1 MRRTFI
7 FLAFL
12 ATLLTAGFPAPAADL
27 PLSQDWLFFE
37 LPRTGGGAEPAADHL
52 AVLLLQPHPGWYT
65 YSDAKS
71 PVGQPTRLHVELEG
85 FGPLQV
91 AMPPGQMKKD
101 AVDPSLQVEVYQ
113 GPTPL
118 FVPLPQEAQP
128 PYRLRA
134 TLRLLLCTED
144 QCLPA
149 SLDLPADSGPGPFPA
164 PGKDAWWS
172 LWPRALDRGL
182 AAPAAPEPTAAQAA
196 ALGTHPWSFSPSY
209 LQAQREV
216 TTLVPAILFGL
227 LAGFLLNFMPCVLP
241 VVSLKLSALLGGTA
255 SGRLPRQEQFREH
268 NLFFAL
274 GVLAYF
280 LFLSLLLGATGQA
293 WGQTFQKPG
302 VVLALVTIL
311 FALSL
316 SLFGIYT
323 LPIVDM
329 KFGQS
334 TRPRTQAFFT
344 GVLATLLATPCSGPF
359 LGGVL
364 GWALLQQPAVI
375 SAVFLSIGL
384 GMAMPYLVMVASP
397 GLVRF
402 LPKPGPWVGHIEKG
416 VAFFL
421 MGTCIYLLNILPE
434 GRLVA
439 ALILLWITALAAWL
453 LGRASLVDG
462 RGNALALRALALALV
477 VAAFVWAMRPHT
489 ETAWTEFRAANFAE
503 RLGKETLFVE
513 FTADWCPS
521 CKVLNQAVLTQDN
534 IAAWRERYDLTLVRV
549 DLSQPNPEGEAL
561 LQALGSRSIPV
572 LAVFP
577 AKAPDK
583 PIVLRDFYSSRDI
596 REALD
601 TSLRR

>member
-1 MRRTFI
+1 MRRTLV

-12 ATLLTAGFPAPAADL
+12 LALTAAWGGHSRAADL
-27 PLSQDWLFFE
+27 PLSQEWLFFD
-37 LPRTGGGAEPAADHL
+37 LPRAANGGGPAAGHV

-71 PVGQPTRLHVELEG
+71 SVGQPTRLRVELEG
-85 FGPLQV
+85 YGPLQV
-91 AMPPGQMKKD
+91 ALPPGKKKKD
-101 AVDPSLQVEVYQ
+101 SVDRSVEVEVYQ

-118 FVPLPQEAQP
+118 FVPLPASAKP
-128 PYRLRA
+128 PYKLKA
-134 TLRLLLCTED
+134 SLRLLLCTES
-144 QCLPA
+144 QCLPV
-149 SLDLPADSGPGPFPA
+149 SLELPADSGPGPLPA
-164 PGKDAWWS
+164 PGKDSWWK
-172 LWPRALDRGL
+172 LWPKALERGM
-182 AAPAAPEPTAAQAA
+182 AAPAAPEPTLQAPA
-196 ALGTHPWSFSPSY
+196 GTHPWAFAPSY
-209 LQAQREV
+209 LQASREV
-216 TTLVPAILFGL
+216 STLIPAILFGL

-241 VVSLKLSALLGGTA
+241 VVSLKLSALLGGA
-255 SGRLPRQEQFREH
+255 AHGHMPREEQFREH

-280 LFLSLLLGATGQA
+280 LLLSLLLGATGQA
-293 WGQTFQKPG
+293 WGQTFQQPG
-302 VVLALVTIL
+302 VVLGLVTVL

-329 KFGQS
+329 KFGRS
-334 TRPRTQAFFT
+334 SRPRTQAFFT

-364 GWALLQQPAVI
+364 GWALLQPPAVI
-375 SAVFLSIGL
+375 SAVFLCIGL
-384 GMAMPYLVMVASP
+384 GMAAPYLIMVASP

-402 LPKPGPWVGHIEKG
+402 LPKPGPWVASIEKG

-434 GRLVA
+434 DRVIP
-439 ALILLWITALAAWL
+439 ALILLWITALGAWL
-453 LGRASLVDG
+453 LGRASRVGG

-477 VAAFVWAMRPHT
+477 AAAFIWAMRPRT
-489 ETAWTEFRAANFAE
+489 ETAWTEFRATDFAE
-503 RLGKETLFVE
+503 RLGHETLFVE

-521 CKVLNQAVLTQDN
+521 CKVLNQAVLTQEN
-534 IAAWRERYDLTLVRV
+534 IASWRERYDLTLVRV
-549 DLSQPNPEGEAL
+549 DLSQTNPEGEAL
-561 LQALGSRSIPV
+561 LQALGSKSIPV
-572 LAVFP
+572 LAIFP

-596 REALD
+596 RQALD
-601 TSLRR
+601 KSLRR